1 VAEAFEIQELIM
13 EGTLCLFD
21 RIHPSL
27 VRQRLSCFVRE
38 PETAQLVGMTAQDA
52 GIR

>member
-1 VAEAFEIQELIM
+1 M

-38 PETAQLVGMTAQDA
+38 SQSEQLVGLTVQDA